1 MLFNFKTKAKDVTT
15 NHVGAKAFKM
25 TPEMALYS
33 AVATSTLSDSYY
45 EKAGEHLTRLQ
56 TLIGQN
62 DPEFVA
68 KLAVYA
74 REQMYMRSVPL
85 VLAIELAKNSTGNNL
100 VSRTLTRTI
109 QRADELTEAL
119 AFYQVSNERTSG
131 AKKLNRLSKQVQKG
145 LAGAFNKFDEYQFAK
160 YNRKDTTVK
169 LRDALFLV
177 HPKAINGDKQ
187 AIFDKIA
194 TDTLATPYTWEVELS
209 VLGQQ
214 KFEDPNQRAQAFA
227 AKWEDLVM
235 SNKLGYMAILRN
247 LRNILTDGSDAAFE
261 VALETIEDKHKVLKS
276 KQLPFRFLSAYAEI
290 EKLKTADNS
299 VENSDIKQNKSDL
312 TKITKALQAIEK
324 AVIYSVDNL
333 PNIGGKTLIL
343 SDNSGS
349 MRGDAGGASLVSA
362 MSKRT
367 TADIANLFAALYHA
381 KASDTMIGL
390 FGDRLVTPKIDA
402 QSTVFDTFKILDTA
416 AQTCG
421 PGTETGIFTMLE
433 QLIKEKI
440 MVDRIVIFS
449 DCQIGK
455 GCNWYDT
462 NNRRANDFDA
472 LFQKYKAINPQVMT
486 YSINL
491 KGYDTTVFNENVMT
505 VSGWSDKIFTM
516 IAALEKG
523 SSVVEEIMNIELN

>member
-1 MLFNFKTKAKDVTT
+1 MLFNFKAKAKNVTT

-45 EKAGEHLTRLQ
+45 EKADEHLSRLQ

-62 DPEFVA
+62 DSEFVA
-68 KLAVYA
+68 KLAIYA
-74 REQMYMRSVPL
+74 REQMYLRSVPL

-119 AFYQVSNERTSG
+119 AFYQISNERTSG

-160 YNRKDTTVK
+160 YNRKDASVK

-177 HPKAINGDKQ
+177 HPKAINADKQ
-187 AIFDKIA
+187 LVFDKIA
-194 TDTLATPYTWEVELS
+194 KDTLATPYTWEVELS

-214 KFEDPNQRAQAFA
+214 RFDDLNQRAQAFA
-227 AKWEDLVM
+227 AKWEDLVF
-235 SNKLGYMAILRN
+235 SNKLGYMAVLRN
-247 LRNILTDGSDAAFE
+247 LRNILTDGSDAVFE
-261 VALETIEDKHKVLKS
+261 MALDVIENKHKVLNF
-276 KQLPFRFLSAYAEI
+276 KQLPFRFPSTFAEI
-290 EKLKTADNS
+290 EKLKN
-299 VENSDIKQNKSDL
+299 VEKSDIQQSEPYL
-312 TKITKALQAIEK
+312 AKIAKALEAIEK

-349 MRGDAGGASLVSA
+349 MRGDAGGKSLVSA

-367 TADIANLFAALYHA
+367 TADIANLFAALYQA
-381 KASDTMIGL
+381 KASNTMIGL

-402 QSTVFDTFKILDTA
+402 KSTVFETFKVLDA
-416 AQTCG
+416 AASTCG
-421 PGTETGIFTMLE
+421 PGTETGIFIMLE

-449 DCQIGK
+449 DCQIGN
-455 GCNWYDT
+455 GCNWYDSS
-462 NNRRANDFDA
+462 NRRANDFDA

-491 KGYDTTVFNENVMT
+491 KGYGTTVFNENIMT

-523 SSVVEEIMNIELN
+523 SSVVEEIRGIELN